1 VFGDLFKFFLELD
14 LSDIT
19 GDLNEFTNRYEF
31 LFVLG
36 HGADPLLHG
45 DVRVLNL
52 VDVVVA
58 PIFYRFNEFISDFE
72 RRLRQRVFNLSGL
85 HSKHRGLNLVIRKIH
100 YLLSRNVVDLDLL
113 FDQFNRHLWPTF
125 VLLVC
130 KETVDKLVS
139 FNIEQ
144 VLILF
149 VLGQNLKWLHDIFV
163 KHVCDFLSC
172 VVHPWEV
179 EINLEVWSA
188 RLLQA

>member
-58 PIFYRFNEFISDFE
+58 PIFYRFNKFISNF
-72 RRLRQRVFNLSGL
+72 
-85 HSKHRGLNLVIRKIH
+85 
-100 YLLSRNVVDLDLL
+100 
-113 FDQFNRHLWPTF
+113 
-125 VLLVC
+125 
-130 KETVDKLVS
+130 
-139 FNIEQ
+139 
-144 VLILF
+144 
-149 VLGQNLKWLHDIFV
+149 
-163 KHVCDFLSC
+163 
-172 VVHPWEV
+172 
-179 EINLEVWSA
+179 
-188 RLLQA
+188 